1 MIFNLNIRQASAAT
15 SAEEE
20 SNTVLTV
27 MIASLR
33 RKGMTRDHDLEQYES
48 VAHTRLHLHV
58 VEWLRDRNI
67 QYDVGVMRITI
78 DDPDHAMEFKL
89 RWL

>member
-1 MIFNLNIRQASAAT
+1 MIFDLDIRQASAAT
-15 SAEEE
+15 SVEDE
-20 SNTVLTV
+20 SNTMLTV

-33 RKGMTRDHDLEQYES
+33 RKGRARDHDLEQYES
-48 VAHTRLHLHV
+48 VAHTRLHQHV

-67 QYDVGVMRITI
+67 QYDVGVMRIAI
-78 DDPDHAMEFKL
+78 PDPDQAMEFKM